1 MKSYLK
7 QFILH
12 KAVYLLILVCGFLL
26 FEISRTCL
34 YMQEEDSYYTINILY
49 PIVNYSI
56 YYFIILLL
64 TSVQY
69 FHSSCK
75 YHMQEALDGIS
86 YKKSEKGQI
95 FCIFIL
101 HVIFTIF
108 VMGYYLFLYL
118 CCFKAV
124 PSLLIHIMLNI
135 IVNIGIC
142 GVLAIV
148 TGKNLSLLSSDFFRI
163 IVLTAIICIISP
175 IKNEI
180 NYWIGLDTSFI
191 EIFPENSNFIVNG
204 YVGYPIQLQRIA
216 IILFWIFLNLI
227 IIEFYLNKN
236 IKKIM
241 YSAAAGLVAI
251 VCLCTFLIPH
261 TNLTGLGKKSS
272 MLYSQIHYLGLPA
285 SEKKESGFRIKG
297 YDMELDISNQLK
309 ASVTI
314 DIEKD
319 KEEKEYIFTLY
330 HDFLI
335 NGIYDQYGNNLVYK
349 KNGDYLFIDA
359 VNDIESITFEYKGKG
374 RPFYAE
380 FTGIYL
386 PPGVPYY
393 PVAGF
398 HKVYDEKNRCFC
410 KIELPE
416 AVPFSVQVNSQQK
429 VYSNLS
435 GNDSGSFTGCVK
447 EVVFLG
453 GFVNEICYGGYRF
466 LFPSTYSEEVV
477 LKDIKKTVEKFQD
490 FKGGLKESLSDKVF
504 VWLPGINAADREAYF
519 DDLVMCY
526 MFKEEYLV
534 NWYKE
539 QYMQSLNN
547 LKIRN

>member
-1 MKSYLK
+1 MKNYLK
-7 QFILH
+7 QFFLH

-34 YMQEEDSYYTINILY
+34 YIKEEDSYYTINILY

-64 TSVQY
+64 TSVQF

-95 FCIFIL
+95 LCIFML
-101 HVIFTIF
+101 HTIFTFF
-108 VMGYYLFLYL
+108 VMGFCLLWYL
-118 CCFKAV
+118 CCFKIV
-124 PSLLIHIMLNI
+124 PSLFIHIMLNI
-135 IVNIGIC
+135 TVNIGIC

-148 TGKNLSLLSSDFFRI
+148 TGKNLSLLSSDFLRI

-180 NYWIGLDTSFI
+180 NYWIGFDTSFI

-204 YVGYPIQLQRIA
+204 YVGYPVQIQRTAL
-216 IILFWIFLNLI
+216 ILFWIALNLI
-227 IIEFYLNKN
+227 MIEFHLNKS
-236 IKKIM
+236 IKKVIF
-241 YSAAAGLVAI
+241 SALWSFAAI
-251 VCLCTFLIPH
+251 ICFCIFLIPH
-261 TNLTGLGKKSS
+261 TNLTGLGKKGSI
-272 MLYSQIHYLGLPA
+272 LYSQIHYLGLPA
-285 SEKKESGFRIKG
+285 SEKKEKGFCVKG

-335 NGIYDQYGNNLVYK
+335 NRIYDQSGNNLAYK
-349 KNGDYLFIDA
+349 RSGDYLSIDA
-359 VNDIESITFEYKGKG
+359 ADDTESITFEYKGNG

-380 FTGIYL
+380 YTGIYL

-416 AVPFSVQVNSQQK
+416 AVPFSVQVNSPQK
-429 VYSNLS
+429 VYSNLPR
-435 GNDSGSFTGCVK
+435 NDSGSFTGCAK

-453 GFVNEICYGGYRF
+453 GFVKEIYYEGYRF
-466 LFPSTYSEEVV
+466 LFPSIYNEETVF
-477 LKDIKKTVEKFQD
+477 KDIKETAGKFQD
-490 FKGGLKESLSDKVF
+490 FKGGLKESLTDKVF
-504 VWLPGINAADREAYF
+504 IWLPGINAADREAYF

-539 QYMQSLNN
+539 QYMQSQNN